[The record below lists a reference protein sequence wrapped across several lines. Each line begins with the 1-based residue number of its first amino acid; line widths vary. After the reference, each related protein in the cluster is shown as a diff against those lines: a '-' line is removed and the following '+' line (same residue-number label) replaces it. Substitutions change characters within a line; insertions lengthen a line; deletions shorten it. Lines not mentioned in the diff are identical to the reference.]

1 MTITAYLVEVE
12 KRTIRAVTI
21 DPANTLSEIRNYIGC
36 DLIDMVRVDRHHAI
50 VVDDNGLL
58 DELTCFTMLKDF
70 GNPLA
75 GNLLVVG
82 NDSMGETRSPT
93 RPIED
98 FAAMLT
104 IRFPVITPVMET
116 VNGPSFFS
124 SSITGFEVSLKE
136 AAPAVVTE

>member
-1 MTITAYLVEVE
+1 MTITAYLVEVD

-21 DPANTLSEIRNYIGC
+21 DPANTLSDVRRHIGC
-36 DLIDMVRVDRHHAI
+36 ALIDMLRVDRHHAI

-58 DELTCFTMLKDF
+58 DELPCFSMLKGFD
-70 GNPLA
+70 NPLA

-104 IRFPVITPVMET
+104 IRFPVISPIMEIAS
-116 VNGPSFFS
+116 GPGFVTST
-124 SSITGFEVSLKE
+124 ITGFKVRLKGV
-136 AAPAVVTE
+136 APAVVAE